1 MSKFER
7 AKELNEKSARAVSY
21 INKLLMENGHEVD
34 IEDDCDYDFGED
46 YVINEL
52 KSVGITDVSIE
63 GKDFDSLRRA
73 DIGAEEFLVEVN
85 SIKSEN
91 DIEMLCDLLER
102 KLVGL
107 YFQVLYLE
115 NKFKNK
121 DKNNCKDK
129 KH

>member
-52 KSVGITDVSIE
+52 KSMGITDVSIE

-73 DIGAEEFLVEVN
+73 DIGADEFLAAVN

-91 DIEMLCDLLER
+91 DIEMLCDILER
-102 KLVGL
+102 ELADL

-121 DKNNCKDK
+121 DKK
-129 KH
+129 